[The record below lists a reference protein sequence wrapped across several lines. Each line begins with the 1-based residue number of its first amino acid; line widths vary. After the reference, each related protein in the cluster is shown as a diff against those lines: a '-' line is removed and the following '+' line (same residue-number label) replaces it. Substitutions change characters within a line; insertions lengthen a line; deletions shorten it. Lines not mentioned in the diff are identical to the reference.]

1 MPLYLY
7 QVVTADGSE
16 GEIFE
21 VLQGMSEPP
30 LTVHPETGAKVI
42 RIFGTPNAPRTWT
55 DAHAKSATSDKR
67 LERGGFTKY
76 VKGDTGKYEK
86 AFGKGPDMIKKPPK
100 GSSG

>member
-7 QVVTADGSE
+7 QVVTDADD
-16 GEIFE
+16 GEVFE

-30 LTVHPETGAKVI
+30 LTKHPETGQEVQ

-55 DAHAKSATSDKR
+55 DQHAKSATSDKR

-76 VKGDTGKYEK
+76 VKSDNGKYEK
-86 AFGKGPDMIKKPPK
+86 VFGKGPGKITKPPK
-100 GSSG
+100 G